1 MKKIRIILFI
11 CAFALSISGRTASA
25 QPLWLVSGMTSELW
39 LTSVPIQMHYS
50 VGFMYSPWFLLMQWE
65 LEKERDLFDK
75 DSTDII
81 LPSIYQP
88 PAVKR
93 SPIGK
98 ESFGKKPSHP
108 DGYYLYQ
115 NIDSTGENIYSQE
128 SVDRFEIS
136 YPYSVPLDNY
146 LKQRKKQIQ
155 SRVWDSLL
163 TRYDLKQALS
173 GGDLARLIG
182 QATGLT
188 IPIPPNPLMGIF
200 GKPEIAINVNGEVN
214 IRIGWRWD
222 SQNLGTVS
230 AFGQTQSS
238 PIFSQ
243 DIRVNVSAR
252 IGDKL
257 KIGTNWN
264 TRRTFDYENEFKI
277 GYDGE
282 DDDIIKKVEIGNVTL
297 PLPST
302 LIGGGQALFGV
313 RADFQF
319 GPLFLK
325 TLFSQRRG
333 QRKWV
338 DVVGGSNKQYF
349 SIRAYDYAKNHFFL
363 DTAYKAV
370 YREYFKYST
379 PIFPAQY
386 GHLRIKEIEV
396 WEATN
401 DVRDAHFANSI
412 AIADLPPVRYG
423 EFYGSDVKSRP
434 IEPGAVER
442 GRFLRLDSSRYSID
456 RNLGTLSIHN
466 LRQDRYY
473 AVAYVIEGPTEAP
486 GDDIYYGTLTAEA
499 AQADSLV
506 LKLIYRPNIQPGFKT
521 LWSRQMKN
529 VYSMNATNINLQE
542 TRIGV
547 WYNRQSNDSVDV
559 LDGAPDKLVTI
570 LGVDRVNNGTGAAP
584 PDGMFDMRPPFFN
597 SYTGDITFPSVEPFR
612 QGLRDYF
619 SQPSINNP
627 ELAEQ
632 YVFNEV
638 YDTTY
643 DVARR
648 NTARDR
654 FVISGEVSGRA
665 SNRISLGAFNI
676 APGSVRVFLDG
687 VPLREFE
694 DYIVDAYAG
703 TLTMRNP
710 RAMLPNANLKIEYE
724 QHDIFNIS
732 TKTLA
737 GIRADYNLFKSRTAQ
752 SDIGMTLMHYN
763 QSAVVDRVRLGEE
776 PVSNTMLGF
785 DIKFNWNTLWLTEL
799 LDLLP
804 FYDTKAQSSINL
816 RGEWAMIMPEPN
828 KRRSQIAEDNNEPVV
843 YIDDFEGA
851 QRYITLGL
859 TAAQWSHSSQPIDSS
874 IAPTEKESA
883 LFRGKQFWYQYFI
896 PYLDYQE
903 VYPNYESVHLGR
915 SKLSPLH
922 IDFNPYRRGIYNM
935 NPEFVDTLNP
945 QFDPVQAQNFFN
957 DNNSKLWGGMMRLF
971 SSFNTNFD
979 TENIEYIEIMMRI
992 DAWEPGKTKMY
1003 IDLGQISEDVIPNG
1017 SLDTEDGSTA
1027 ANPYPNGIIDAGE
1040 DTGLDI
1046 WDNPKEREMYP
1057 YPLNL
1062 EDDPARDDYIFDF
1075 NKPDIDR
1082 RERDFEKY
1090 NNFEGNALVSELGQ
1104 FPDTEI
1110 LNKANGQEISL
1121 HNSYFSYEVDLLPDE
1136 NRNPMIVGGA
1146 NNWYLYRIP
1155 IRKPS
1160 RRVGDPL
1167 FSNIQYIRVWFKGG
1181 LFKGRI
1187 VDWKLVGSQWQ
1198 RISNFQSNVP
1208 PNDSTMQIAFVN
1220 LWENSGPPEYYT
1232 MPPGV
1237 DAPRQLNNPDPTQ
1250 DIKMNEQS
1258 LAISVKNLRY
1268 GDERMAVRIFHQ
1280 MDLFYYK
1287 KMKFFVHGNGTMPD
1301 AIVPGS
1307 APKGYM
1313 FIRFG
1318 IDSSNYYEYRRPIL
1332 RGWQSVNIDLEALT
1346 AIKQVRDT
1354 SSIYDRQGPFP
1365 VPGDQYGFFS
1375 IRGNPI
1381 LTRVQ
1386 FFGLGISNPA
1396 EQFPNELTTT
1406 MWVNELRL
1414 ISPESRNDWAAVA
1427 SMDVKLADLGSI
1439 NANISTTQ
1447 PNFHRLEER
1456 FGNRN
1461 SSTNWTVSMVG
1472 NLEKFAPK
1480 EFSQLKIPITYT
1492 HSEFMDNP
1500 EFVANSDINL
1510 EEAAMA
1516 AGRGLEPDKAKVA
1529 ESVVRTRSQT
1539 LRVQDSWALTG
1550 VRLGLPVKH
1559 WLVDDT
1565 FNKLNIGYSYSQ
1577 EFERSPIYEQRFMWM
1592 WRLSLQYAV
1601 TVSNILQ
1608 FQPLTWMGEETPVL
1622 GTYSGLKIN
1631 PLPVNISAGMDMT
1644 RRRTTEQSRF
1654 LSFPSPVVRD
1664 FMAMRSMQ
1672 ASWKLAEGGFF
1683 NPSIDYNFNTL
1694 STLVPL
1700 ELDETGKQRTGSQIA
1715 KEMFFNDGAL
1725 INLGL
1730 DNQHSQ
1736 TVVIN
1741 LKPKV
1746 PNIAGINRYI
1756 DLTGVYNVAYQWSDP
1771 LQPDPDIRDI
1781 AKSASWNRNLRFN
1794 MAITLKAAADGWFG
1808 IQPTRKTPQRVP
1820 APKDTTPK
1828 DFDFWTSFGLVMKT
1842 IFLDYERIDFNF
1854 TQTGNSVNPGV
1865 FGGNG
1870 MTNFWARGM
1879 TFRSSENLYGP
1890 TFPYQLG
1897 LISNPHGGYNMRSSD
1912 KFPYFGFDTY
1922 PGLRPPNAILQDNFT
1937 EKTTFD
1943 IRTSRP
1949 LWEGATLELNWKT
1962 DMAFN
1967 KSQTVLTN
1975 EDGVPKFTNVIA
1987 MESFNRTYL
1996 TMPSFFGLNIFNNT
2010 LENVIDLY
2018 TIEKERIRNSDLDT
2032 VQKNRAMQTALS
2044 ESFYKGLEAF
2054 SFFGG
2059 AAGKF
2064 LPGINW
2070 GIRWEGLE
2078 KFALWNDLI
2087 KVMTVEHVYT
2097 SQYTESVQITDKGR
2111 AIQSQQVQYGFN
2123 PLVRVTANFDEK
2135 KVNGTL
2141 TASLQWGA
2149 TTNYQLTSAGRST
2162 IYSQTTHDLTGQ
2174 ASYTMK
2180 GFEFPF
2186 LGINLK
2192 NDLELSFLGTL
2203 KSNGRV
2209 TYNIDDE
2216 EAIKSGKGRTLDGN
2230 TQIIIEPR
2238 ARYSIDNRLTASFFV
2253 RYEGT
2258 FTEGAAQPGFHTT
2271 QLGLDIRLS
2280 ISGGR

>member
-1 MKKIRIILFI
+1 M
-11 CAFALSISGRTASA
+11 
-25 QPLWLVSGMTSELW
+25 
-39 LTSVPIQMHYS
+39 
-50 VGFMYSPWFLLMQWE
+50 LMQWQ
-65 LEKERDLFDK
+65 LEKERDLFYR
-75 DSTDII
+75 DSSDTSKPTLYPQKPFSRIQSAKQPFGTKRP
-81 LPSIYQP
+81 LPEGFNAYQ
-88 PAVKR
+88 
-93 SPIGK
+93 
-98 ESFGKKPSHP
+98 
-108 DGYYLYQ
+108 D
-115 NIDSTGENIYSQE
+115 IDSTGEFIRQYEAVENYE
-128 SVDRFEIS
+128 TSV
-136 YPYSVPLDNY
+136 PYSIPLENY
-146 LKQRKKQIQ
+146 LRQRKKHLQGAI
-155 SRVWDSLL
+155 WDSLL
-163 TRYDLKQALS
+163 TLYDLKKALS

-200 GKPEIAINVNGEVN
+200 GKPEISINVNGEVN
-214 IRIGWRWD
+214 IRLGWRWD

-243 DIRVNVSAR
+243 DIRVSVTAK
-252 IGDKL
+252 IGDKV

-282 DDDIIKKVEIGNVTL
+282 DDDIIKKVEIGNVSL

-363 DTAYKAV
+363 DTAYKAL
-370 YREYFKYST
+370 YKAYFKPST
-379 PIFPAQY
+379 PIFPTQY
-386 GHLRIKEIEV
+386 GHLRIKEFEV

-401 DVRDAHFANSI
+401 DVRDAHYANSI
-412 AIADLPPVRYG
+412 AIADLPPIGYG
-423 EFYGSDVKSRP
+423 QQYDATIKGKQ
-434 IEPGAVER
+434 INPGWVER
-442 GRFLRLDSSRYSID
+442 GRFLRLDSSRYQLD
-456 RNLGTLSIHN
+456 RNLGTLTINN

-473 AVAYVIEGPTEAP
+473 AVGYTIEGPTEAAT
-486 GDDIYYGTLTAEA
+486 DDIYYGTISADAGQT
-499 AQADSLV
+499 DSLV
-506 LKLIYRPNIQPGFKT
+506 LKLIYCPNIQPSFKT

-529 VYSMNATNINLQE
+529 VYSINATSINLQE

-570 LGVDRVNNGTGAAP
+570 LGVDRVNNGTGSAP
-584 PDGMFDMRPPFFN
+584 ADGMFDMRPPFFN
-597 SYTGDITFPSVEPFR
+597 SYTGEITFPSPEPFR
-612 QGLRDYF
+612 DGLRSYF
-619 SQPSINNP
+619 SQSTINNP

-632 YVFNEV
+632 YIFNEV

-654 FVISGEVSGRA
+654 FVISGEVTGRA
-665 SNRISLGAFNI
+665 SNRISLGAFNL
-676 APGSVRVFLDG
+676 APNSVRVYLDG

-694 DYIVDAYAG
+694 DYIVDYYAG

-737 GIRADYNLFKSRTAQ
+737 GVRADLNLFKSRTAQ

-785 DIKFNWNTLWLTEL
+785 DWKLNWNTLWLTEL
-799 LDLLP
+799 LDMLP
-804 FYDTKAQSSINL
+804 FYDTKAASSINL
-816 RGEWAMIMPEPN
+816 RSEWAMIMPEPN
-828 KRRSQIAEDNNEPVV
+828 KRRSQICEDNNEPVV

-859 TAAQWSHSSQPIDSS
+859 TAAQWSHASQPVDST
-874 IAPTEKESA
+874 IADTVAKGA
-883 LFRGKQFWYQYFI
+883 LYRGKSFWYQYFI

-915 SKLSPLH
+915 SKLNPLH

-945 QFDPVQAQNFFN
+945 QFDAGQSQQFFVEN
-957 DNNSKLWGGMMRLF
+957 KEKIWGGMMRLF

-979 TENIEYIEIMMRI
+979 TENIEYIEIMMKI

-1003 IDLGQISEDVIPNG
+1003 IDLGQISEDVIPNER
-1017 SLDTEDGSTA
+1017 LDTEDGSTT

-1040 DTGLDI
+1040 DTGLDT
-1046 WDNPKEREMYP
+1046 WDNAEEKENYP
-1057 YPLNL
+1057 PPLNL
-1062 EDDPARDDYIFDF
+1062 EDDPARDDYFFDF
-1075 NKPDIDR
+1075 GKQDVDR
-1082 RERDFEKY
+1082 REKDFEKY
-1090 NNFEGNALVSELGQ
+1090 SNYEGNSLVSEVGQ

-1110 LNKANGQEISL
+1110 LNKANGQEISQ
-1121 HNSYFSYEVDLLPDE
+1121 HNSYFSYEVNLEPDE
-1136 NRNPMIVGGA
+1136 NNNPMIVGGA
-1146 NNWYLYRIP
+1146 NRWFLYRIP
-1155 IRKPS
+1155 IRKPT

-1220 LWENSGPPEYYT
+1220 VWENSGPPEYYT
-1232 MPPGV
+1232 MPPCV
-1237 DAPRQLNNPDPTQ
+1237 EAPRQLNNPDPTQ

-1258 LAISVKNLRY
+1258 LAVGVKNLRY
-1268 GDERMAVRIFHQ
+1268 GDERMAVRIFNQ

-1287 KMKFFVHGNGTMPD
+1287 RMKFFVHGNGAMPD

-1307 APKGYM
+1307 TPKAYM
-1313 FIRFG
+1313 YLRFG
-1318 IDSSNYYEYRRPIL
+1318 IDSSNYYEYRRPLL
-1332 RGWQSVNIDLEALT
+1332 RGWQSVDIDLEALT
-1346 AIKQVRDT
+1346 AVKQSRDT
-1354 SSIYDRQGPFP
+1354 SRIFDRQGPFP
-1365 VPGDQYGFFS
+1365 VTGDQYGFFT

-1386 FFGLGISNPA
+1386 FFGLGIANPA

-1427 SMDVKLADLGSI
+1427 AVDVKLADLGTI

-1461 SSTNWTVSMVG
+1461 SSTNWSVSMVG

-1480 EFSQLKIPITYT
+1480 EFNQMKIPITYT

-1500 EFVANSDINL
+1500 EFVANNDINL
-1510 EEAAMA
+1510 EKAAKA
-1516 AGRGLEPDKAKVA
+1516 AGEGLPPEKAKEA
-1529 ESVVRTRSQT
+1529 ESAVRTRSQT
-1539 LRVQDSWALTG
+1539 LKVQDSWALTG
-1550 VRLGLPVKH
+1550 IKLGIPVKH
-1559 WLVDDT
+1559 WLIDDT

-1592 WRLSLQYAV
+1592 WRLSLQYSVAV
-1601 TVSNILQ
+1601 SPFLQ
-1608 FQPLTWMGEETPVL
+1608 FSPLTWIDDDAFII
-1622 GTYSGLKIN
+1622 GTYSKLRIN
-1631 PLPVNISAGMDMT
+1631 PLPVSVASGLEMT

-1664 FMAMRSMQ
+1664 FMANRSAQ
-1672 ASWKLAEGGFF
+1672 ASWKLAEGGFL
-1683 NPSIDYNFNTL
+1683 NPAIDYSFNTL

-1700 ELDETGKQRTGSQIA
+1700 ELDETGKQRTGAQIA
-1715 KEMFFNDGAL
+1715 EKMFFNEGGF
-1725 INLGL
+1725 INLGS
-1730 DNQHSQ
+1730 DNQHTQ
-1736 TVVIN
+1736 NVTVN
-1741 LKPKV
+1741 MKPTI
-1746 PNIAGINRYI
+1746 PNIASLNQYI
-1756 DLTGVYNVAYQWSDP
+1756 DMTGVYNVTYQWQDP
-1771 LQPDPDIRDI
+1771 LQPDPTIRDI
-1781 AKSASWNRNLRFN
+1781 AKSASWNNNLRFN
-1794 MAITLKAAADGWFG
+1794 MGLRLKNAADGWFG
-1808 IQPTRKTPQRVP
+1808 MQDTRK
-1820 APKDTTPK
+1820 APHRAPNQVKKDTAASSVPT
-1828 DFDFWTSFGLVMKT
+1828 DFWKGFGNVMKT
-1842 IFLDYERIDFNF
+1842 IFLDYDKIDFTF
-1854 TQTGNSVNPGV
+1854 TQNNNSVNPGV
-1865 FGGNG
+1865 LGGNG

-1879 TFRSSENLYGP
+1879 TFRESQMIYGP
-1890 TFPYQLG
+1890 SMAYQLG
-1897 LISNPHGGYNMRSSD
+1897 LVTDPHGGYNIRSSD
-1912 KFPYFGFDTY
+1912 KFPFFGFDTY
-1922 PGLRPPNAILQDNFT
+1922 PGLRPANAILQDNYNQ
-1937 EKTTFD
+1937 KTMFE

-1949 LWEGATLELNWKT
+1949 LWEGATLDLNWKT
-1962 DMAFN
+1962 DLGFS
-1967 KSQTVLTN
+1967 KSQTVITDEN
-1975 EDGVPKFTNVIA
+1975 GVPKFTNVIA

-1996 TMPSFFGLNIFNNT
+1996 TMPSFFGLNVFNNT
-2010 LENVIDLY
+2010 LEHVIDLY
-2018 TIEKERIRNSDLDT
+2018 NVEKAKIQNSNLDT

-2078 KFALWNDLI
+2078 KWALWKDLI

-2097 SQYTESVQITDKGR
+2097 SQYTESVQVTDKGR
-2111 AIQSQQVQYGFN
+2111 AIQAQQVQYGFN
-2123 PLVRVTANFDEK
+2123 PLVRVSANFDEK
-2135 KVNGTL
+2135 KVDGTL
-2141 TASLQWGA
+2141 TASIQWGT
-2149 TTNYQLTSAGRST
+2149 TTNYQISSAGRST
-2162 IYSQTTHDLTGQ
+2162 IFRQTTHDITGQ

-2192 NDLELSFLGTL
+2192 NDLEMSFLGTF
-2203 KSNGRV
+2203 KSNGRA
-2209 TYNIDDE
+2209 TYNLDDE
-2216 EAIKSGKGRTLDGN
+2216 EAIKNGNGRTLDGN

-2271 QLGLDIRLS
+2271 QVGLDIRLS